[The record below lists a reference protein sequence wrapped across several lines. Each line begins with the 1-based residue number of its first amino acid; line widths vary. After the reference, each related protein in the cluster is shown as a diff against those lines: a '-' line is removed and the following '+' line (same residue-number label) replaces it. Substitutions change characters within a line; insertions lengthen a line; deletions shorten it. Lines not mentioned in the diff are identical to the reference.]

1 MERRVH
7 ENGSKS
13 LPPSSVPRSRRGTRP
28 TTAATATP
36 GASPALDVKA
46 ILTPPCMCIPYLVTL
61 PTEYTGRRQN
71 DVNFH
76 A

>member
-1 MERRVH
+1 MRMAV
-7 ENGSKS
+7 NPP
-13 LPPSSVPRSRRGTRP
+13 PPSSVPRSRRGTRP

-36 GASPALDVKA
+36 GASLALDV
-46 ILTPPCMCIPYLVTL
+46 LTPPCMCIPYLVTL

-71 DVNFH
+71 DVNVH